1 MKISM
6 KTFLFVFLLISSLYI
21 LSCSN
26 NPSTQD
32 PNGGYKERSD
42 SAATTSDSVSVPK
55 DNGAVALDTIK
66 NGQAS
71 MSGAKSDS
79 SK

>member
-1 MKISM
+1 M
-6 KTFLFVFLLISSLYI
+6 KTLVFVFFFIGSLYI

-26 NPSTQD
+26 NTSTQD

-42 SAATTSDSVSVPK
+42 STAATTDSVSVPK

>member
-1 MKISM
+1 M
-6 KTFLFVFLLISSLYI
+6 KTFVFVFLFICSLYI
-21 LSCSN
+21 FSCSN
-26 NPSTQD
+26 NTSTQD
-32 PNGGYKERSD
+32 PNGGYKERSSD
-42 SAATTSDSVSVPK
+42 TSTAMSDSLTVPK

>member
-1 MKISM
+1 M
-6 KTFLFVFLLISSLYI
+6 KTLVFVFLFICSLYM
-21 LSCSN
+21 LSCADNTSTKD
-26 NPSTQD
+26 PS
-32 PNGGYKERSD
+32 GGYKERSSD
-42 SAATTSDSVSVPK
+42 SATAITDSVSVPK

-71 MSGAKSDS
+71 MSGAKSSDT